1 MEFIGTRGAP
11 PVYGGVAILKGIAP
25 DGGLYVP
32 SSFPRLKREDLENML
47 WMDYPERAACIMK
60 EFLDDYTEAELKEYA
75 DKAYAR
81 FENGEPAPVTDID
94 GETFIMELF
103 HGPTLAFKDVAL
115 TILPYLMSAARKKY
129 AGGEK
134 TLILVATSGDTGKA
148 ALEGFRDVEGTEI
161 IVFYPSDG
169 VSDLQKLQM
178 QTTKGSN
185 THVVGIKGNFDD
197 AQTAVKRIFT
207 DPECKRKLQEMGY
220 ALSSANSINWGRLMP
235 QIVYY
240 VSAYLDLVG
249 AEEIDMGDEVNF
261 AVPTGNFGNVL
272 AAYYARKMGIPI
284 GKLIVASN
292 VNNVL
297 TDFFTTGKYDVNR
310 PFHKTMSPSMDILV
324 SSNLERLLFE
334 MGGRDPGFV
343 QKIMDELS
351 RFGMY
356 TVDLEVLEEKFPEFQ
371 GYSATEE
378 DTASA
383 IDNFFE
389 THDYLLDPHTAVAV
403 SAYYD
408 YLTET
413 GDPTKTVIAST
424 ASPYKFAHDV
434 LKSLTGVNEPDPF
447 RAIKR
452 LHNFTGVRVPEEIAG
467 LENETPIH
475 TLVIEKEDMEQ
486 TIFDILRAKDE

>member
-1 MEFIGTRGAP
+1 MEFIGTRGAS

-32 SSFPRLKREDLENML
+32 SFFPKLDREELENML

-60 EFLDDYTEAELKEYA
+60 YFLDDYTEAELKEFA

-81 FENGEPAPVTDID
+81 FKDGEPAPIIDID
-94 GETFIMELF
+94 GDSFVMELF

-148 ALEGFRDVEGTEI
+148 ALEGFKDVEGTEI
-161 IVFYPSDG
+161 IVFYPSEG
-169 VSDLQKLQM
+169 VSELQKLQM
-178 QTTKGSN
+178 QTTTGSN
-185 THVVGIKGNFDD
+185 VHVVGIKGNFDD

-207 DPECKRKLQEMGY
+207 DPECNEKLKEMGY

-249 AEEIDMGDEVNF
+249 AEEIDMGDKINF
-261 AVPTGNFGNVL
+261 VVPTGNFGNVL
-272 AAYYARKMGIPI
+272 AAYYAMRMGIPV

-292 VNNVL
+292 ENNVL

-334 MGGRDPGFV
+334 LGDRRPDYVRKVMS
-343 QKIMDELS
+343 ELN

-356 TVDLEVLEEKFPEFQ
+356 YVDFDKLNEEFPEFQ

-413 GDPTKTVIAST
+413 GDPTKTVIVST

-434 LKSLTGVNEPDPF
+434 FKSLTGSDEPDAF

-452 LHNFTGVRVPEEIAG
+452 LHNFTGTEVPEAIAK
-467 LENETPIH
+467 LQYAEPVH
-475 TLVIEKEDMEQ
+475 TLVIDKEDMEK
-486 TIFDILRAKDE
+486 TVFDLLRSKDE